1 MILLTSDLFIPAD
14 LDVVDDD
21 DFIVPSFMLEITH
34 SNGKHHLAFVTVFI
48 GRRGNFFLGHSIFT
62 PFDFAEFSKLNFT
75 ASMRPTT
82 RLKTS
87 FKS

>member
-1 MILLTSDLFIPAD
+1 MLDFCQDLIPQSAE
-14 LDVVDDD
+14 
-21 DFIVPSFMLEITH
+21 MTEIGRTFL
-34 SNGKHHLAFVTVFI
+34 SPYQLICMDSKHQLAFVTVFI

-75 ASMRPTT
+75 ASMCPTT